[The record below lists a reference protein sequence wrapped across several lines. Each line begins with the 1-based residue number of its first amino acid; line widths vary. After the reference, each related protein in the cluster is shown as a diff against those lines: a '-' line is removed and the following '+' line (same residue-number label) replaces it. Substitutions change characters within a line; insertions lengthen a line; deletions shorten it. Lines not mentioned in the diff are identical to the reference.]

1 MSDFSVL
8 SDKICLVSPEAR
20 NPSFPFF
27 FFLPSLDFC
36 LSEGSVS
43 SKLYSVW
50 NQAALGQNPLP
61 TFWFYLLCSEEEAL
75 FRQGMEGQWHRGKGP
90 SVRPHSHSPEGEIL
104 LEELVCCSKMFGVL
118 YCQLPSSG
126 GYAADKWPFWPT
138 MLVTD
143 HLLEWTWKAGHL
155 SVGETSL
162 WPRIHKSE
170 GLSDLP
176 DPVLVWVAPII
187 DHIVMTAACFIVPFI

>member
-8 SDKICLVSPEAR
+8 SNKICLVSPEAR
-20 NPSFPFF
+20 NSSCPFF
-27 FFLPSLDFC
+27 YPVQIFC

-61 TFWFYLLCSEEEAL
+61 TFWLYLLCSEEKAL
-75 FRQGMEGQWHRGKGP
+75 FRQGIEGQWHRSKEP

-118 YCQLPSSG
+118 YCQVPSSG
-126 GYAADKWPFWPT
+126 GCATDKWPFWPM

-143 HLLEWTWKAGHL
+143 HLLERTWKAGHL
-155 SVGETSL
+155 SVGETCL
-162 WPRIHKSE
+162 WPGIHKSE
-170 GLSDLP
+170 DLSDLP
-176 DPVLVWVAPII
+176 DPVLVWVAPKI
-187 DHIVMTAACFIVPFI
+187 DHIVMAAACFIVPFI